1 MRTTAW
7 RTARAQGRR
16 RRRRLNRQGARGG
29 MRRGPEEGDR
39 PSGWN
44 VGGVARPHLTPGRDR
59 DDGTVMQGGTRE
71 RDGGGLLART
81 AWSHLLPEGRPFW
94 LAAMLYLGYPGE
106 HPLLLGSRGA
116 PLCGFRERVA
126 RRAAG
131 ARMGSGAAEGGR
143 QPLTP
148 RWDEGR
154 IPGRQT
160 ADLGPSQIRD
170 GCVCMRHVTCS
181 GCLVSVLVS
190 ACASASAKP
199 DRHLREVECLF
210 ACRCRGRG
218 SMDSRSGNR
227 WSTGNWARIG
237 SGGGLSST
245 ENAERKT

>member
-1 MRTTAW
+1 
-7 RTARAQGRR
+7 
-16 RRRRLNRQGARGG
+16 

-59 DDGTVMQGGTRE
+59 DDGTVMQGGEGAQE
-71 RDGGGLLART
+71 RDDGGLLART
-81 AWSHLLPEGRPFW
+81 AWSHLLLGGPPFW

-106 HPLLLGSRGA
+106 HPLLVGSRGA

-154 IPGRQT
+154 IPGRQA
-160 ADLGPSQIRD
+160 ADLGPSQSRD
-170 GCVCMRHVTCS
+170 GGVYAARHMQRVS
-181 GCLVSVLVS
+181 RLWCLVVS
-190 ACASASAKP
+190 ACASASAKVN
-199 DRHLREVECLF
+199 RHLREVECLF
-210 ACRCRGRG
+210 ACRRRGRG
-218 SMDSRSGNR
+218 SAVSRSGNR
-227 WSTGNWARIG
+227 WSTGKRSWIG